1 MPSLF
6 TFIVWPDIRSRGFF
20 HSRTHEIN
28 LAYLFQQKPYIF
40 DSLPNWFI
48 VIIYGLL
55 ILIFFTRFL
64 INVEIIFFWYFH
76 IFLCSVLFLLV
87 FCLFCC
93 NWQLELLIIKCELA
107 TDSSGVP
114 TTQNPTPDP
123 NPNSDLILSSRPN
136 PQALPQMHAIS
147 WPLKQGSR

>member
-55 ILIFFTRFL
+55 ILLFFTRFL

-93 NWQLELLIIKCELA
+93 NWQLELLIIKCENWPQ
-107 TDSSGVP
+107 TRVESP
-114 TTQNPTPDP
+114 RPKTQPLIRTPTPT
-123 NPNSDLILSSRPN
+123 SFSVLGLIHKHSHRCMQLVG
-136 PQALPQMHAIS
+136 H
-147 WPLKQGSR
+147 